1 MTGDHSNTIVGWRE
15 WVSLPD
21 LGVSWI
27 KAKIDTGA
35 RTSAVHAFDAEEFER
50 DGATWIA
57 YSIHPWQ
64 RRDDD
69 AVRCE
74 SLVLDRR
81 VVRSSS
87 GQAEERPVV
96 RTEITI
102 AGRRV
107 GAELTLSQRD
117 EMGFRML
124 VGRTTLAQGFLVDVA
139 TSYAGKRPRQS
150 LRRKNWGH

>member
-15 WVSLPD
+15 WASLPD
-21 LGVSWI
+21 LGVDWI

-35 RTSAVHAFDAEEFER
+35 RTSAVHAFDTEEFER

-74 SLVLDRR
+74 SRVLDRR

-96 RTEITI
+96 RTAITV

-124 VGRTTLAQGFLVDVA
+124 IGRTTLAQGFLVDVA
-139 TSYAGKRPRQS
+139 TSYSGKRPRQA